1 MVNHWSDVSMARLET
16 CSPHLQLIFNKV
28 LVVRDCSILCGFRN
42 EEEQM
47 EHFNA
52 DPPRTQLKFPDSNHN
67 EFPSRAI
74 DVVHYPV
81 PDWELEIEEFIRFSH
96 FVLGTAYG
104 MGIALRWGGDWDRDF
119 DLTDQRFNDYP
130 HFELVG
136 N

>member
-28 LVVRDCSILCGFRN
+28 LVVRDRSILCGSRG
-42 EEEQM
+42 EEEQTRL
-47 EHFNA
+47 FNEGKS
-52 DPPRTQLKFPDSNHN
+52 QL
-67 EFPSRAI
+67 EFPNSKHNSSPSDAV
-74 DVVHYPV
+74 DVVPYPV
-81 PDWELEIEEFIRFSH
+81 PDLELEIEEFIRFSH

-136 N
+136 D